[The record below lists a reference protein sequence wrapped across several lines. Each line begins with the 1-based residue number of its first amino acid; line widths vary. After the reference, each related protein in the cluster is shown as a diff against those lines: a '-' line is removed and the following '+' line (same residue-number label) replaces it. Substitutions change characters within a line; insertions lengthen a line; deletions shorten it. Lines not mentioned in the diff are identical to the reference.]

1 MSNSYPMPGSRAGIS
16 PRVTLLRA
24 LSRALAVWIT
34 LSSWAA
40 AHEVVPAIADM
51 TQTDGTLTFEVRLAV
66 EGLIAG
72 INLTQTADTNEAP
85 QAATYDDLRALPP
98 ADLAT
103 KFTEFWPQMAQNI
116 SVRTGDATLPLALI
130 AILVPSDA
138 PADLARISTLR
149 FSAPIP
155 AGATTVQVGWAEPY
169 GALVLRQIGVDKPYD
184 GYLEAGALS
193 DPIPLSG
200 GGQVGQWQTFIDYI
214 PVGFDHII
222 PKGLDHILFVLGL
235 FFLSTRMG
243 PLLWQVTAFTL
254 AHTVTLALGALGY
267 VTIPGTIVEPIIAA
281 SIVYVAVEN
290 ILTDGLSRW
299 RPLVVFCFGLLHGL
313 GFASVL
319 GEFGLP
325 DTAFI
330 PALLGFNLGVE
341 FGQLT
346 VIAIAFALVGL
357 WFRNKPW
364 YRARIA
370 VPASA
375 AIAAVGAYWF
385 VERVFL

>member
-1 MSNSYPMPGSRAGIS
+1 
-16 PRVTLLRA
+16 
-24 LSRALAVWIT
+24 
-34 LSSWAA
+34 
-40 AHEVVPAIADM
+40 M
-51 TQTDGTLTFEVRLAV
+51 TQTDQTLTFEVRLAV

-72 INLTQTADTNEAP
+72 INLTTTADTNAAP
-85 QAATYDDLRALPP
+85 QAATYDSLRALSPP
-98 ADLAT
+98 ELT
-103 KFTEFWPQMAQNI
+103 EIFNEFWPQMAMNI
-116 SVRTGDATLPLALI
+116 SLRAGDTALI
-130 AILVPSDA
+130 PTLISIDVPDA
-138 PADLARISTLR
+138 GIIEVARTSTLR
-149 FSAPIP
+149 FSAELPE
-155 AGATTVQVGWAEPY
+155 GADTVQVGWAEPY
-169 GALVLRQIGVDKPYD
+169 GALVLRQMGVEEPFD
-184 GYLEAGALS
+184 GYLEAGAVS
-193 DPIPLSG
+193 APITLAG
-200 GGQVGQWQTFIDYI
+200 GDQTGQLQTFIDYI

-235 FFLSTRMG
+235 FFLSTRMA
-243 PLLWQVTAFTL
+243 PLLWQITAFTL

-299 RPLVVFCFGLLHGL
+299 RPVVVFCFGLLHGL

-325 DTAFI
+325 DYAFI

-346 VIAIAFALVGL
+346 VIAVAFALVGY

-370 VPASA
+370 IPASA
-375 AIAAVGAYWF
+375 GIAMVGAYWF
-385 VERVFL
+385 VQRVFL

>member
-1 MSNSYPMPGSRAGIS
+1 M
-16 PRVTLLRA
+16 
-24 LSRALAVWIT
+24 WIT

-51 TQTDGTLTFEVRLAV
+51 TQTSTTLTFEVRLAV

-85 QAATYDDLRALPP
+85 QASTYDQLRALPP
-98 ADLAT
+98 ADLTAR
-103 KFTEFWPQMAQNI
+103 FTDFWPQMAQNI
-116 SVRTGDATLPLALI
+116 TIRAGDTALTATLIGIDVPDDATP
-130 AILVPSDA
+130 
-138 PADLARISTLR
+138 DLARTSTLR
-149 FSAPIP
+149 FT
-155 AGATTVQVGWAEPY
+155 ATLPDGTQAVQVGWAEAY
-169 GALVLRQIGVDKPYD
+169 GALVLRQMGVDKPYD

-200 GGQVGQWQTFIDYI
+200 GGQVGQWQTFFNYI

-235 FFLSTRMG
+235 FFLSTQMR
-243 PLLWQVTAFTL
+243 PLLWQITAFTL

-267 VTIPGTIVEPIIAA
+267 VTIPGSIVEPIIAA

-325 DTAFI
+325 DSAFI

-346 VIAIAFALVGL
+346 VIAAAFALVGV
-357 WFRNKPW
+357 WFRRKPW
-364 YRARIA
+364 YRRAIA
-370 VPASA
+370 IPASA
-375 AIAAVGAYWF
+375 IIAMVGAFWF
-385 VERVFL
+385 VQRVFM

>member
-1 MSNSYPMPGSRAGIS
+1 MP
-16 PRVTLLRA
+16 
-24 LSRALAVWIT
+24 
-34 LSSWAA
+34 
-40 AHEVVPAIADM
+40 D
-51 TQTDGTLTFEVRLAV
+51 
-66 EGLIAG
+66 
-72 INLTQTADTNEAP
+72 
-85 QAATYDDLRALPP
+85 
-98 ADLAT
+98 
-103 KFTEFWPQMAQNI
+103 
-116 SVRTGDATLPLALI
+116 DATP
-130 AILVPSDA
+130 
-138 PADLARISTLR
+138 DLARTSTLR
-149 FSAPIP
+149 FTATLPD
-155 AGATTVQVGWAEPY
+155 GAESIQVGWAEAY
-169 GALVLRQIGVDKPYD
+169 GALVLRQMAVDKPYD

-200 GGQVGQWQTFIDYI
+200 GGQVGQWQTFFNYI

-235 FFLSTRMG
+235 FFLSTQIR
-243 PLLWQVTAFTL
+243 PLLWQITAFTL

-267 VTIPGTIVEPIIAA
+267 VTIPASIVEPIIAA

-325 DTAFI
+325 DSAFI

-346 VIAIAFALVGL
+346 VIAAAFALVGF
-357 WFRNKPW
+357 WFRGKPW
-364 YRARIA
+364 YRPAIA
-370 VPASA
+370 IPASA
-375 AIAAVGAYWF
+375 VIACVGAYWF
-385 VERVFL
+385 VQRVFF

>member
-1 MSNSYPMPGSRAGIS
+1 MALWP
-16 PRVTLLRA
+16 T

-40 AHEVVPAIADM
+40 AHEVVPAIADL
-51 TQTDGTLTFEVRLAV
+51 TQSGPTLTFEVRLAV

-85 QAATYDDLRALPP
+85 EATTYDDLRALPP
-98 ADLAT
+98 AGLVAR
-103 KFTEFWPQMAQNI
+103 FTDFWPQMAQNI
-116 SVRTGDATLPLALI
+116 TIRAGDTAVIPTLI
-130 AILVPSDA
+130 ALEVPGGGD
-138 PADLARISTLR
+138 PDLARTSTLR
-149 FSAPIP
+149 FTATLPD
-155 AGATTVQVGWAEPY
+155 GAQTVQIGWAESY
-169 GALVLRQIGVDKPYD
+169 GALVVRQMGVDKPYD
-184 GYLEAGALS
+184 GYLQAGALS
-193 DPIPLSG
+193 DPITLSG
-200 GGQVGQWQTFIDYI
+200 GGEVGQLQTFLNYI

-235 FFLSTRMG
+235 FFLTTQLR
-243 PLLWQVTAFTL
+243 PLLLQITAFTL

-267 VTIPGTIVEPIIAA
+267 VTIPGSIVEPVIAA

-325 DTAFI
+325 ANAFV
-330 PALLGFNLGVE
+330 PALIGFNLGVE

-346 VIAIAFALVGL
+346 VIAVAFALVGY
-357 WFRNKPW
+357 WFRRKPW
-364 YRARIA
+364 YRPRIA
-370 VPASA
+370 IPASA
-375 AIAAVGAYWF
+375 GIAMVGAYWF
-385 VERVFL
+385 VQRVFL